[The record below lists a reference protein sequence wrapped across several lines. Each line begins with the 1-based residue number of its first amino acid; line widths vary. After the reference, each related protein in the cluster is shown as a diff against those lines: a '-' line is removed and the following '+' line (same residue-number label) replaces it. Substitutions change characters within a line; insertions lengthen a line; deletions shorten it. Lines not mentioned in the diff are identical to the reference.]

1 MECRRRKEEG
11 GELIRVF
18 SVAPRIVAQKTR
30 VYNRVTYY
38 SQGSCITLN
47 ILLVKHLKI
56 CRNRT
61 AVGRVLFLFTL
72 LLFFTTFKIVMTK
85 INQLFSY

>member
-1 MECRRRKEEG
+1 MECRRRKEG

-18 SVAPRIVAQKTR
+18 SVAPRIVARKTR